1 MQKVPLQQAVKMTG
15 KSESTLRRDVKKG
28 KTSAER
34 DDRGHLRFDIAE
46 LQRAY
51 GELQNTGTDAQ
62 PTEQAN
68 GKAMTGHD
76 RGREITLLEN
86 QIADLRNQL
95 EQASSQLQIATTE
108 KTKILDL
115 LSAEKEEKR
124 ELKSEMLALM
134 PPPEEREQKTEQPEI
149 KPRGWLQRL
158 IGA

>member
-1 MQKVPLQQAVKMTG
+1 MQKISLQQAVKMTG

-28 KTSAER
+28 KVSAGH
-34 DDRGHLRFDIAE
+34 DDRRHLRFDISE

-51 GELQNTGTDAQ
+51 GELKNTGDDAQ
-62 PTEQAN
+62 PTEQGN
-68 GKAMTGHD
+68 DKAMTGHD
-76 RGREITLLEN
+76 QAEILAIKDN

-95 EQASSQLQIATTE
+95 EKAEAQLQIATTE
-108 KTKILDL
+108 KTKLLDL

-134 PPPEEREQKTEQPEI
+134 PPPEEKEQKTAPTQI
-149 KPRGWLQRL
+149 KSRGWLQRL